1 MTWEDPSTSAVSPPT
16 FWWTNILLWKITML
30 LMGKSTINGNVQLQ
44 TVSSPEGTWWFQP
57 RVALFLWWWGW
68 WWCILLTC
76 FCFLMGETCKL
87 KKCVG
92 QMLAWNDLTPLFRRT
107 VSGLLFGP
115 PRKVLWRRGAPL
127 MGWWRHWLEWWFYFS
142 LNPLQMA
149 ELFGFLV
156 NDVVYQLIRSSTKSR
171 TQKFHILSIN
181 CSWSQQHER
190 ASRCWQ
196 HPWMQFQNKEQRLK
210 PYQQHPAT
218 KTYSCA
224 SCRANTPGS
233 PPSQST
239 QHQNTWQIGARML
252 QCFSVRT

>member
-1 MTWEDPSTSAVSPPT
+1 
-16 FWWTNILLWKITML
+16 
-30 LMGKSTINGNVQLQ
+30 
-44 TVSSPEGTWWFQP
+44 
-57 RVALFLWWWGW
+57 
-68 WWCILLTC
+68 
-76 FCFLMGETCKL
+76 MGETCKL
-87 KKCVG
+87 KECVG
-92 QMLAWNDLTPLFRRT
+92 QMLAWNDLTPLLRRT

-127 MGWWRHWLEWWFYFS
+127 TGWWRHSLEWCFFFRWILS
-142 LNPLQMA
+142 KWRN
-149 ELFGFLV
+149 FLDFWV

-171 TQKFHILSIN
+171 TQEFHILSIN

-196 HPWMQFQNKEQRLK
+196 HPSIQFQNKEQRLK

-224 SCRANTPGS
+224 SCRANTPSS

-252 QCFSVRT
+252 QCFSDFQCQDLAIWCSPFWIIIHCLIQYDYHDTISLGRRNQSIWGHFPFWSWLRGAGTSS